1 MKILSK
7 KLSNNLAICAALA
20 SGIFLYTPSALSIPI
35 TFTVVSDGNTPEA
48 AVANALRNP
57 DNDGTGV
64 CGTIRG
70 TANPSADQLHMLRL
84 CDALDAVTESQT
96 GPAYTALSA
105 RSITSLTSFT
115 ANSFISSMNIG
126 DIAKRLAALRRSA
139 ANSTRLN
146 TALLNN
152 NTPFSDMASLYA
164 NGQTGGGASADAIK
178 NTSENDAGGLNDN
191 RLSAYISAST
201 SDADQN
207 ETSTLAGYESSVTS
221 FLVGLDYRF
230 SHNMFAGMAIKTL
243 NGDIDLDRNTGTVD
257 VTNNSLSFYGSYYPS
272 ENIYLQTTLTAGQGS
287 FDITRRMDFTLN
299 NVAFSEIAKSSP
311 DGSGYSFSMSGG
323 YDYYFTGTG
332 ISTVTDVTLGYAS
345 ADIDEFAESGAQGFN
360 LTVAEQSIESMT
372 SKIGIQI
379 SKSISTSFGVILP
392 EFGASWTH
400 EFKAD
405 GEDIVAAFT
414 IDPANAFRFTTD
426 ERDSDFFV
434 FSLATSIILPHGVMG
449 YIQYEK
455 VFDIVD
461 YDVGTLNIGARIEF

>member
-1 MKILSK
+1 MKKISK
-7 KLSNNLAICAALA
+7 KISNNLGICALIA
-20 SGIFLYTPSALSIPI
+20 SGTFLYTPSVLSIPI
-35 TFTVVSDGNTPEA
+35 TFTVASDGNTPEA

-57 DNDGTGV
+57 NNTGV
-64 CGTIRG
+64 CGTIRA
-70 TANPSADQLHMLRL
+70 TTNPSSDQLHMLTL
-84 CDALDAVTESQT
+84 CDALDAVTEAQT

-139 ANSTRLN
+139 ANSTKLN
-146 TALLNN
+146 TASLNSG
-152 NTPFSDMASLYA
+152 TPLSDMAALYA
-164 NGQTGGGASADAIK
+164 NGRTGGGASADTAPTK
-178 NTSENDAGGLNDN
+178 NTSENDDGGLNDN

-201 SDADQN
+201 SDADQT
-207 ETSTLAGYESSVTS
+207 ETSTLAGYESSVAS

-243 NGDIDLDRNTGTVD
+243 SGDIDLDKNTGTVD
-257 VTNNSLSFYGSYYPS
+257 VTNNSLSLYASYYPS
-272 ENIYLQTTLTAGQGS
+272 ENTYLQTALTAGQGS

-299 NVAFSEIAKSSP
+299 NIAFSEIAKSSP
-311 DGSGYSFSMSGG
+311 DGSGYSFNLSGG

-332 ISTVTDVTLGYAS
+332 ISTVTDITLGYAS
-345 ADIDEFAESGAQGFN
+345 ADIDEFDESGAQGFN

-372 SKIGIQI
+372 SKVGIQI
-379 SKSISTSFGVILP
+379 SKSISTPFGVILP

-434 FSLATSIILPHGVMG
+434 LSLATSVILSHGVMG

-455 VFDIVD
+455 VFDITD